1 MHTHPHIFTHTY
13 SPNLKETDGGRSEVA
28 SHLARAA
35 MAKAANLQQRIG
47 DKASR
52 AQDEARQR
60 QQQQQLEEEKL
71 LKAEAKKDMKVERK
85 RLGTMRKMQ
94 KQGRTSVLP
103 ESNSLSPSSSPAR
116 PTTSSGAAHGPN
128 THSTSNPL
136 PPPKADEPGVQQP
149 QVNAEELEK
158 AIEELASDATLG
170 DGRAQVTFKVFDL
183 GGQSTFYIFHP
194 FFLTRFVPVCLFVCV
209 CLRVCLCL

>member
-1 MHTHPHIFTHTY
+1 M
-13 SPNLKETDGGRSEVA
+13 
-28 SHLARAA
+28 
-35 MAKAANLQQRIG
+35 QQRIG

-60 QQQQQLEEEKL
+60 QQQQQREEQEM
-71 LKAEAKKDMKVERK
+71 LKSEAKKDVKVERK
-85 RLGTMRKMQ
+85 RLGTLRKLQ
-94 KQGRTSVLP
+94 KKSRDTILP
-103 ESNSLSPSSSPAR
+103 EAGPSSSPSLTR
-116 PTTSSGAAHGPN
+116 PSTTGKQAVYDADYASVDSTSSS
-128 THSTSNPL
+128 STS
-136 PPPKADEPGVQQP
+136 PPPPEADEPEVQQP

-194 FFLTRFVPVCLFVCV
+194 FFLTRFVPVCVCV
-209 CLRVCLCL
+209 CVCVCV